1 MVRCAIGLLVPLAAW
16 LSVQPALATSPFYE
30 VITGVTSKG
39 VTIFSIRGSA
49 SAPNAFNL
57 QQETAGGA
65 TVPSTIR
72 ISAGLVKY
80 YEVVVSVPV
89 TTTSVTRIKSLQAA
103 LPAGGKLSRIFLT
116 VKQKTTND
124 CEGKW
129 KYSPA
134 WVVKYTYPSFTV
146 SNTGTAKIT
155 YVYQQVLNVGC

>member
-1 MVRCAIGLLVPLAAW
+1 VPLAAW
-16 LSVQPALATSPFYE
+16 LSVQPALATSSLYE
-30 VITGVTSKG
+30 VITGVNTKG
-39 VTIFSIRGSA
+39 VAIFSIRGSA

-72 ISAGLVKY
+72 TSAGLVKY
-80 YEVVVSVPV
+80 YDIVVSVPV

-103 LPAGGKLSRIFLT
+103 VPAGGKLSKVFVT
-116 VKQKTTND
+116 VKQKTTNY

-134 WVVKYTYPSFTV
+134 WVVKYTYPSFTS
-146 SNTGTAKIT
+146 SNVGTAKIT